1 MAISATTATATS
13 TRVAQPSASGRA
25 ANTARVYADENVRV
39 TGSHSHGLTDD
50 RAANRAVIVSALA
63 LGVASAVEFATSISG
78 HSAGVLADAL
88 HNAGDVLTT
97 LVLLV
102 AFAVARRPAT
112 HRFTSGF
119 GRVEDVATLVIVL
132 VIVFTA
138 AAAALESLGRLLS
151 TQGYSNPVPAMGA
164 AIVGVIANLGV
175 SEYKIRVGRRIRSL
189 ALEADGIHSRLDAL
203 VSAAAFMG
211 LLLAWMG
218 FAIADPLAGVGVTI
232 AVVYILA
239 GTVSRLVLRMMDAV
253 DPKMIEQ
260 ISTAATSVKGVLG
273 VHDVRAR
280 WVGREL
286 IAVLHVEMAASSTL
300 AQAHDIAMAVEHEVD
315 HRGPAVSL
323 HGPLHPGAGSNTR
336 SPSTSTDPRL

>member
-1 MAISATTATATS
+1 M
-13 TRVAQPSASGRA
+13 
-25 ANTARVYADENVRV
+25 
-39 TGSHSHGLTDD
+39 TGSHSHALTDD
-50 RAANRAVIVSALA
+50 RAANQAVIVSAVA
-63 LGVASAVEFATSISG
+63 LGLASAVEFATSLAG

-112 HRFTSGF
+112 RRFTSGF

-151 TQGYSNPVPAMGA
+151 TQGYSNSVPAMGA
-164 AIVGVIANLGV
+164 ALVGVIANLGV
-175 SEYKIRVGRRIRSL
+175 SEYKIRVGRRIRSM
-189 ALEADGIHSRLDAL
+189 ALEADGLHSRLDAL
-203 VSAAAFMG
+203 VSAGAFVG

-218 FAIADPLAGVGVTI
+218 FAIADPLAGIAVTI
-232 AVVYILA
+232 AIVYILA
-239 GTVSRLVLRMMDAV
+239 GTVGRLVLHMMDAV
-253 DPKMIEQ
+253 DPEVIEQ
-260 ISTAATSVKGVLG
+260 ITKAAAGVKGVLG

-286 IAVLHVEMAASSTL
+286 VAVLHVDCPPDATL
-300 AQAHDIAMAVEHEVD
+300 AEAHDIAQAVEHEVE
-315 HRGPAVSL
+315 HKVSAVRL
-323 HGPLHPGAGSNTR
+323 DVHMDPGTATHHH
-336 SPSTSTDPRL
+336 

>member
-1 MAISATTATATS
+1 
-13 TRVAQPSASGRA
+13 
-25 ANTARVYADENVRV
+25 V
-39 TGSHSHGLTDD
+39 TGSHSHAAPDD
-50 RAANRAVIVSALA
+50 RDANRAVIVSTVA
-63 LGVASAVEFATSISG
+63 LGLAAAVEFAASRSG

-138 AAAALESLGRLLS
+138 AAAALESIGRILS
-151 TQGYSNPVPAMGA
+151 TEGYTNSVPAMGA

-175 SEYKIRVGRRIRSL
+175 SEYKIRVGRRIRSP

-203 VSAAAFMG
+203 VSAAAFVG

-218 FAIADPLAGVGVTI
+218 FAIADPLAGI
-232 AVVYILA
+232 AISIVIVYILA
-239 GTVSRLVLRMMDAV
+239 GTVGRLVLRMMDAV
-253 DPKMIEQ
+253 DPAVIEQ
-260 ISTAATSVKGVLG
+260 ITRAASGVKGVLG

-286 IAVLHVEMAASSTL
+286 VAVLHVDCPPDATL
-300 AQAHDIAMAVEHEVD
+300 AQAHDIAQEVEHEVE
-315 HRGPAVSL
+315 HQVPAVRL
-323 HGPLHPGAGSNTR
+323 DVHMDPGTGVHQH
-336 SPSTSTDPRL
+336 

>member
-1 MAISATTATATS
+1 
-13 TRVAQPSASGRA
+13 
-25 ANTARVYADENVRV
+25 V
-39 TGSHSHGLTDD
+39 TGDHAHALTDD
-50 RAANRAVIVSALA
+50 RAANRAVIVSAVALA
-63 LGVASAVEFATSISG
+63 IASAVEFATSISG

-112 HRFTSGF
+112 RRFTSGF

-151 TQGYSNPVPAMGA
+151 TQGYSNSVPAMGA
-164 AIVGVIANLGV
+164 AIVGVIANLSV
-175 SEYKIRVGRRIRSL
+175 SEYKIRVGRRIRSM
-189 ALEADGIHSRLDAL
+189 ALEADGLHSRLDAL
-203 VSAAAFMG
+203 VSAGAFLG

-218 FAIADPLAGVGVTI
+218 FAIADPLAGIAVTI
-232 AVVYILA
+232 AIVYILA
-239 GTVSRLVLRMMDAV
+239 GTVGRLVLHMMDAV
-253 DPKMIEQ
+253 DPEVIEH
-260 ISTAATSVKGVLG
+260 ITKAAASVKGVLG

-286 IAVLHVEMAASSTL
+286 VAVLHVDCPADSTL
-300 AQAHDIAMAVEHEVD
+300 AQAHDIAQAVEQEVE
-315 HRGPAVSL
+315 HQVPAVHL
-323 HGPLHPGAGSNTR
+323 DVHMDPGTGTHQH
-336 SPSTSTDPRL
+336 